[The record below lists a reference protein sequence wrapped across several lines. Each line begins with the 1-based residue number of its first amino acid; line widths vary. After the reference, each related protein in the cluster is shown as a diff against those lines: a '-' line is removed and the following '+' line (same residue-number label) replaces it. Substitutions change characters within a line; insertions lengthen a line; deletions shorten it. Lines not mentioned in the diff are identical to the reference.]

1 MVIQP
6 QKMTRRRSL
15 RLCTAG
21 MTSLLVEPSLAVK
34 SLTKKTPFSQ
44 QQPRII
50 IIRFGGG
57 VRRQETIDPKGTYA
71 PFMRHIL
78 AKEGTLFSRMELEQ
92 LKSVI
97 TSHGE
102 GTLYILTGK
111 YQRIEK
117 TFLKERIESN
127 VPTLFEYLR
136 KKYDIPEVET
146 LIINGEDRISEEF
159 YSFSNH
165 HLFGLKYRS
174 QVLSLYRFK
183 IHLLKQQINS
193 NRLTY
198 PELEEKIKE
207 LKNLEKENYR
217 QNRELSQPLKLS
229 KFWDE
234 WQQIYGETGLIN
246 PRGDRLLTELAVQA
260 IKKLRPK
267 LLMINYNDPDYVHW
281 GYKSHYTRG
290 ISIIDQGIKRL
301 VNIIQGDEEY
311 RNNTVLC
318 IVPDCGRDS
327 NPFLSVPFQHHFNS
341 KSAHEIFAL
350 FWGKGI
356 KKNQIIER
364 RVSQIDIAPTI
375 AKLMGFT
382 ATYAEGNLL
391 EEVFS

>member
-117 TFLKERIESN
+117 SFLKDRIESN

-165 HLFGLKYRS
+165 HLFGVKYRS

>member
-44 QQPRII
+44 QQPRVI

-57 VRRQETIDPKGTYA
+57 VRRQETINLKGTYA

-117 TFLKERIESN
+117 SFLKDRIESN

-165 HLFGLKYRS
+165 HLFGVKYRS